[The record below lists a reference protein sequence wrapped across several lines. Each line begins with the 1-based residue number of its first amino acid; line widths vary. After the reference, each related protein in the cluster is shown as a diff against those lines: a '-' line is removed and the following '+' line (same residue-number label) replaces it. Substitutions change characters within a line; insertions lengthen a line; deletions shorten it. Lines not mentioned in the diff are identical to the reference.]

1 MGRSLRYYDR
11 GTWELRTVM
20 SRQFDVR
27 SRIGMVDGTYQFPDL
42 TPMGR
47 EEPAAFPQFCVRRY
61 EYGA

>member
-1 MGRSLRYYDR
+1 
-11 GTWELRTVM
+11 M

-27 SRIGMVDGTYQFPDL
+27 SGIGMVNGTYQFPDL